1 MTPGS
6 VAAPSGRWQTPPV
19 HRRPVSVFFV
29 VLQATHQPP
38 TDMKDF
44 AAIDFETAN
53 REPSSVCSVGVVV
66 MRRGEV
72 ADRIY
77 RLIRPLPEYYAPINT
92 QVHGLTLQDTQEAP
106 PFPEVWR
113 DIAPR
118 IKGLTLVAH
127 NSPFDEGCLRA
138 VFAAYG
144 LPYPGYTFR
153 CTCRASRRLF
163 GRSLRLRPHAA
174 PSRPCRRRG
183 VRPHRPAHHPRPA
196 HMTPGAGIKKRR
208 RLFTKTASLLLT
220 PIMKKITLLYPFGMR
235 CEDTKILTWHLIKSS
250 I

>member
-1 MTPGS
+1 
-6 VAAPSGRWQTPPV
+6 
-19 HRRPVSVFFV
+19 
-29 VLQATHQPP
+29 
-38 TDMKDF
+38 MKDF

-92 QVHGLTLQDTQEAP
+92 QVHSLTLQDTQEAP

-144 LPYPGYTFR
+144 LPL
-153 CTCRASRRLF
+153 SRLHVPLHLPRLAATLRPLAAQPPARHR
-163 GRSLRLRPHAA
+163 GRPLRLRPHAA

-196 HMTPGAGIKKRR
+196 HMTPEAGIKKRR